1 MASLRQRMLEDART
15 LPRTRLLR
23 QAFSLASVSQKTPVS
38 GGDLRQFVAS

>member
-23 QAFSLASVSQKTPVS
+23 QAFSLARGFARLPSDANSAR
-38 GGDLRQFVAS
+38 GW